1 MFVFFLKRYGVK
13 LHFLGKSEELGD
25 QIQHFFPAF
34 FQLVVPMVPWSR
46 DFLAM
51 DESPAEAKEIFEKLQ
66 GDDSM
71 VM

>member
-1 MFVFFLKRYGVK
+1 MGISYDIWKRYGVNCIFSENQK
-13 LHFLGKSEELGD
+13 NWGIKSSN
-25 QIQHFFPAF
+25 FFPF
-34 FQLVVPMVPWSR
+34 FSNGLSLWSR

>member
-1 MFVFFLKRYGVK
+1 MRYLEKIRGK

-25 QIQHFFPAF
+25 QIQQFFPVF
-34 FQLVVPMVPWSR
+34 SNGLSLWSR